1 MEERNIDNE
10 LFNPEEMQS
19 PFDSIKEVDAE
30 GREWRSAIVHSY
42 QKSFDSVGQLR

>member
-1 MEERNIDNE
+1 MEDNNKDNE

-30 GREWRSAIVHSY
+30 GREWCVPR
-42 QKSFDSVGQLR
+42 GQVTDMLM